1 MNKNIL
7 KDNKIYTIA
16 EIGINHNGDINLA
29 KKMIKQAKD
38 LGFNSVKFQ
47 KRFPE
52 ECVPLNKRNQL
63 RTTPWGE
70 MTYFEYKQKIEFWE
84 DEYFQ
89 IDDYSRSLGI
99 DWSASAWDLS
109 SIDFLKKFDLPYI
122 KVPSDKSTDKKYL
135 KAIKD
140 TGFQVILST
149 GGTSLEQIK
158 EAVNILDEKDLILL
172 QCTSQYPCPTKEV
185 HLRVID
191 TLKKNF
197 DLSVGFSSHHTSPM
211 ISIMAA
217 VYGAKVIETHFTL
230 DRAMWGT
237 DQAMSLEPR
246 GMEILNN
253 SIREFEIAL
262 GSSEKIISSK
272 ESVTLSRT
280 VGRELNNE

>member
-1 MNKNIL
+1 MKNNIL
-7 KDNKIYTIA
+7 NNNKTYTIA

-52 ECVPLNKRNQL
+52 ECVPINKRNQL

-70 MTYFEYKQKIEFWE
+70 MTYFDYKQKIEFWE
-84 DEYFQ
+84 DEYSQ

-135 KAIKD
+135 QAIKD

-158 EAVNILDEKDLILL
+158 EAVDILDDKDLILL
-172 QCTSQYPCPTKEV
+172 QCTSQYPCPTEEV

-197 DLSVGFSSHHTSPM
+197 DLAVGFSSHHTSPM

-262 GSSEKIISSK
+262 GSSKKIISNK